1 MGNSESSINLSSSAG
16 LIARMDRLPVMKI
29 HYFWA
34 ALLAVNLMLEYYDNA
49 IFAYAAPII
58 KAHTNYS
65 TEQIG
70 TISSM
75 FFVGMIIGAL
85 VGGRLSDKFGRR
97 SVIFWA
103 TLLYSVGSLFTALS
117 TNYEMMLVSRVIT
130 GIGVQAATSVLLVYV
145 AEMFPSHT
153 RGRFLSIVTFGF
165 VISGVAAAALALFYL
180 PNSGNDAWRHLFY
193 VGSVGLLIAPMI
205 RFGLPESIRWYISK
219 NKYKQA
225 EQLVFKLEQKVL
237 SNNQILKKPEV
248 IVIENSQEATFS
260 ELLKNK
266 AVLFTIA
273 IVGIGY
279 FGSTLAYYLF
289 GNWGI
294 YSLVYS
300 LKYSEDK
307 AYYIFFMWNVI
318 YCVTP
323 FIAMIVLDR
332 FERKSMILAM
342 SALAA
347 FPLIALGIS
356 TTSWIL
362 IAAGGLTSILT
373 GMVINGYYTYIPETI
388 PTKLRALGS
397 GIIISLGRF
406 GGAVSGVLGA
416 WLFTTAGIQ
425 GVMFTAAAFYILFA
439 LPVIFFGPLTTNRT
453 LEAVNRQGLGDK

>member
-1 MGNSESSINLSSSAG
+1 
-16 LIARMDRLPVMKI
+16 
-29 HYFWA
+29 
-34 ALLAVNLMLEYYDNA
+34 
-49 IFAYAAPII
+49 
-58 KAHTNYS
+58 
-65 TEQIG
+65 
-70 TISSM
+70 
-75 FFVGMIIGAL
+75 
-85 VGGRLSDKFGRR
+85 
-97 SVIFWA
+97 
-103 TLLYSVGSLFTALS
+103 
-117 TNYEMMLVSRVIT
+117 
-130 GIGVQAATSVLLVYV
+130 
-145 AEMFPSHT
+145 
-153 RGRFLSIVTFGF
+153 
-165 VISGVAAAALALFYL
+165 
-180 PNSGNDAWRHLFY
+180 
-193 VGSVGLLIAPMI
+193 
-205 RFGLPESIRWYISK
+205 
-219 NKYKQA
+219 
-225 EQLVFKLEQKVL
+225 
-237 SNNQILKKPEV
+237 LKTPEV
-248 IVIENSQEATFS
+248 IAIENSQEATFS

-294 YSLVYS
+294 YSLVYG

>member
-1 MGNSESSINLSSSAG
+1 MSSSDNYIGSRLSAE
-16 LIARMDRLPVMKI
+16 LLARLDRLPVMRI

-34 ALLAVNLMLEYYDNA
+34 TLLAVNLMLEYYDNA
-49 IFAYAAPII
+49 IFAYAAPVI

-70 TISSM
+70 FIASM

-85 VGGRLSDKFGRR
+85 IGGRLSDKFGRR

-103 TLLYSVGSLFTALS
+103 TILYSIGSLITALS
-117 TNYEMMLVSRVIT
+117 QSYDMMLFSRVIT
-130 GIGVQAATSVLLVYV
+130 GIGVQAATSVLLVYI

-180 PNSGNDAWRHLFY
+180 PNSGSNAWRHLFY
-193 VGSVGLLIAPMI
+193 VGSSGLLIAPLI
-205 RFGLPESIRWYISK
+205 RFCLPESIRWYISK
-219 NKYKQA
+219 NKHKQA
-225 EQLVFKLEQKVL
+225 EDLIVKLEQKAIL
-237 SNNQILKKPEV
+237 NNKKLKTPEV
-248 IVIENSQEATFS
+248 ITVEETKEACFS
-260 ELLKNK
+260 DLLKNK

-273 IVGIGY
+273 IVGLGY

-294 YSLVYS
+294 YSLVYG
-300 LKYSEDK
+300 LQYSEEK
-307 AYYIFFMWNVI
+307 AYSIFFMWNVI

-323 FIAMIVLDR
+323 FIAMVVLDR

-356 TTSWIL
+356 NTSWIL
-362 IAAGGLTSILT
+362 IAAGGLASILT
-373 GMVINGYYTYIPETI
+373 GMVINAYYTYIPETI

-416 WLFTTAGIQ
+416 WLFTTAGMQ
-425 GVMFTAAAFYILFA
+425 GVMFTAAAIYIVFA
-439 LPVIFFGPLTTNRT
+439 LPVIFFGPLTTNRS
-453 LEAVNRQGLGDK
+453 LESVNQTDISGK